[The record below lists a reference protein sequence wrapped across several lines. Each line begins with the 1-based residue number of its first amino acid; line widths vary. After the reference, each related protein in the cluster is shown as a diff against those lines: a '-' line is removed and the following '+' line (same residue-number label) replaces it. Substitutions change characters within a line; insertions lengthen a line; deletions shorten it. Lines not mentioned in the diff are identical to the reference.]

1 MNVNKN
7 DNKVAR
13 QKISKHHFAGESAD
27 KFNFFASMPESVLV
41 HAIEWIGRDELGR
54 SFMYEFVRTFPHLF
68 GNRIV
73 PDDAAGKKRKRGML
87 GHLF

>member
-41 HAIEWIGRDELGR
+41 HANEWIGRDKLGHLL
-54 SFMYEFVRTFPHLF
+54 MYEFVRTFPHMVSTQ
-68 GNRIV
+68 IV
-73 PDDAAGKKRKRGML
+73 TDDAAGKKRKR
-87 GHLF
+87 